1 MMSTFK
7 LTIEYDGTDYHGWQ
21 VQPGMT
27 TIQGTLQ
34 KAVKRIVGKG
44 VHVMGAGRTDSGVH
58 ALGQVASLRA
68 EFSHPPDTLRR
79 ALTSV
84 LPPDIVVTAVEEMDN
99 DFHAQR
105 WAKWKRYRYT
115 LLTRPYPSAIE
126 RRYALFVP
134 YPLKIDAMADAARAL
149 IGTHDFSAFQAAHS
163 SVTSSVRTVLVAE
176 FRQEGDH
183 LSFEIVA
190 GGFLRHM
197 IRIIMGTLLDVG
209 RGRLRPEDLKAI
221 LEGKD
226 RNHASKTI
234 SPHALCLL
242 EVGYQ
247 PFGVHFEKTAASCVM
262 VSP

>member
-1 MMSTFK
+1 MPTFK

-115 LLTRPYPSAIE
+115 LLTRSYPSALE

-134 YPLKIDAMADAARAL
+134 RPLQVESMAEAARVL
-149 IGTHDFSAFQAAHS
+149 IGTHDFSSFQAAHS
-163 SVTSSVRTVLVAE
+163 STEHSIRRIFLAE
-176 FRQEGDH
+176 FRQEKHH
-183 LSFEIVA
+183 LHFEVVA

-209 RGRLRPEDLKAI
+209 NGKLTPADVQAI
-221 LEGKD
+221 LESRD
-226 RNHASKTI
+226 RNMASKTL

-242 EVGYQ
+242 EVSYQ
-247 PFGVHFEKTAASCVM
+247 PFVTPSWDRSV
-262 VSP
+262 